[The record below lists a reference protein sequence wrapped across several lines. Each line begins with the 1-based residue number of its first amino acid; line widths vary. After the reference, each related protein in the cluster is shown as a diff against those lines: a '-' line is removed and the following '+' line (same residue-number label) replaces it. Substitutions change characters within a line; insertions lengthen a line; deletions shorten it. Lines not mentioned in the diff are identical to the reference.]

1 MHQKVKKMHLANLLS
16 VHNWI
21 ISKCGVKLRDQP
33 ALSSEETSDN
43 LSESEQGSQRTPR
56 SNNAL

>member
-1 MHQKVKKMHLANLLS
+1 MHLANLLS

-43 LSESEQGSQRTPR
+43 LSESEQGSQRTSR